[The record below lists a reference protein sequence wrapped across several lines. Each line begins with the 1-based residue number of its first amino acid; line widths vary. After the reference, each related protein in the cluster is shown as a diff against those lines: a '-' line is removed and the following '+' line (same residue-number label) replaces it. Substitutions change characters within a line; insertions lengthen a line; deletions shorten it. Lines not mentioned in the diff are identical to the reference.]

1 MEDGS
6 EDDMAVDEPT
16 PPAAAQEQAPQ
27 QPPPPPI
34 PLKDTIFR
42 FQLYGPSLRSSHT
55 RTVQIRLSVS
65 CVFYP

>member
-1 MEDGS
+1 
-6 EDDMAVDEPT
+6 MAVDKPT

-27 QPPPPPI
+27 QPPPPI

-42 FQLYGPSLRSSHT
+42 FQAFQLYGPSLRSSHT

-65 CVFYP
+65 CVFYPR